1 MNIHSVDIFIII
13 VYFAAMLMIGFW
25 FTRRASKNL
34 DSYFLGGKSLPW
46 YVLGIS
52 NAASMFDVSGTM
64 WLVYLLFV
72 YGLKSAFIPWLWPTF
87 NQVFLMVYLAVWLRR
102 SNVLTGAEWIRT
114 RFGSGAGAEL
124 SYISVV
130 IFALVS
136 VVSFIGYAY
145 QGVGKFAVVFFPWD
159 VSPHVYAVTILGIT
173 AVYTMLGGMYSV
185 VISDVVQ
192 FIIMCIVSVAVAA
205 IAMTRTTPESIAA
218 AVPADWTN
226 LWFGWKLDLDWTGIM
241 NSVNS
246 SIEGDGYSLFGFFMT
261 MVLFK
266 GILASMAGPA
276 PNYDLQRVL
285 SAKDTKSAALM
296 SATVSFVLYI
306 PRYLLIAGITVLAIV
321 FFSPQLEQM
330 GENVDFEQIL
340 PYVIGNFIPA
350 GLMGLLLAG
359 LLAAFMSTFSS
370 TINSGAAYLVN
381 DIYKGYIHKNA
392 SRQTYF
398 FMSCFCSVLV
408 VLAGITFGLLTKSI
422 HQVVNWIVAGL
433 YGGYIA
439 PNVLKWHWWRFNG
452 YGYFAGMMAG
462 IIAALVMPHM
472 PYVGDWQPIFSF
484 PILLVLSIA
493 ASIIGSLATPPEN
506 DDTLKKFYMQVRPWG
521 FWKSVQEKVI
531 AENPDFAPNRNFG
544 RDMTNVGAGIIWQL
558 MFTLVPIYLVIKQ
571 FKAMTI
577 SLVLLVLLSVFL
589 KFNWYNKLE
598 KN

>member
-1 MNIHSVDIFIII
+1 MNIHPIDIII
-13 VYFAAMLMIGFW
+13 IVVYFAAMLIIGFW

-46 YVLGIS
+46 YVLGVS

-72 YGLKSAFIPWLWPTF
+72 YGLKSVFIPWLWPTF
-87 NQVFLMVYLAVWLRR
+87 NQIFLMVYLAVWLRR
-102 SNVLTGAEWIRT
+102 SNVITGAEWIKT
-114 RFGSGAGAEL
+114 RFGTGLGSEL

-145 QGVGKFAVVFFPWD
+145 QGVGKFAVVFFPWE
-159 VSPHVYAVTILGIT
+159 VSPHVYAISILGIT
-173 AVYTMLGGMYSV
+173 TIYTMLGGMYSV

-192 FIIMCIVSVAVAA
+192 FVIMCIVSVCVAF
-205 IAMTRTTPESIAA
+205 IAMSRTTPESIAA
-218 AVPADWTN
+218 AVPADWSN
-226 LWFGWKLDLDWTGIM
+226 LWFGWKLDLNWTGIM
-241 NSVNS
+241 DAVNNN
-246 SIEGDGYSLFGFFMT
+246 IQNDGYSLFGFFMM
-261 MVLFK
+261 MVLLK

-321 FFSPQLEQM
+321 FFSPKLEQM

-340 PYVIGNFIPA
+340 PYVIGNFIPV

-381 DIYKGYIHKNA
+381 DIYKGYINKNA
-392 SRQTYF
+392 SRRTYF
-398 FMSCFCSVLV
+398 LMSCFCSILV
-408 VLAGITFGLLTKSI
+408 VVAGITFGLLTKSI

-462 IIAALVMPHM
+462 IIAALVMPHV
-472 PYVGDWQPIFSF
+472 PVVGEWAPIKSF
-484 PILLVLSIA
+484 PILLVLSVL
-493 ASIIGSLATPPEN
+493 ASIIGSLAMPPE
-506 DDTLKKFYMQVRPWG
+506 DDSTLKKFYKQIRPWG
-521 FWKSVQEKVI
+521 LWKPIREKVI
-531 AENPDFAPNRNFG
+531 AEDPSFIPNNNFG
-544 RDMTNVGAGIIWQL
+544 RDMLNVAVGIVWQL
-558 MFTLVPIYLVIKQ
+558 TFTIVPIYLVIKQ
-571 FKAMTI
+571 FKAMVV
-577 SLVLLVLLSVFL
+577 SMVLLVLTSVFL

-598 KN
+598 KD

>member
-1 MNIHSVDIFIII
+1 MNVHPVDIFIII
-13 VYFAAMLMIGFW
+13 VYFATMLMIGFW

-46 YVLGIS
+46 YVLGVS

-72 YGLKSAFIPWLWPTF
+72 YGLKSVFIPWLWPTF

-114 RFGSGAGAEL
+114 RFGSGIGSEL

-130 IFALVS
+130 IFAVVS

-159 VSPHVYAVTILGIT
+159 ISPHVYAIIILGIT

-192 FIIMCIVSVAVAA
+192 FIIMCIVSVAVAV
-205 IAMTRTTPESIAA
+205 IAMTRTAPDSIAA
-218 AVPADWTN
+218 AVPPDWGN
-226 LWFGWKLDLDWTGIM
+226 LWFGWKLNLDWTGIM
-241 NSVNS
+241 NSVNN
-246 SIEGDGYSLFGFFMT
+246 SISDDGYSLFGFFMT
-261 MVLFK
+261 MVLLK

-285 SAKDTKSAALM
+285 STKDTKSAALM

-306 PRYLLIAGITVLAIV
+306 PRYLLITGITVLAIV

-340 PYVIGNFIPA
+340 PYVIGNFIPV

-381 DIYKGYIHKNA
+381 DIYKAYIHKNA

-398 FMSCFCSVLV
+398 FMSCFCSILV
-408 VLAGITFGLLTKSI
+408 VLAGIAFGLLTKSI

-462 IIAALVMPHM
+462 IIAALAMPHL
-472 PYVGDWQPIFSF
+472 PYVGDMKPIYSF
-484 PILLVLSIA
+484 PILLVLSVL
-493 ASIIGSLATPPEN
+493 ASIIGSLATHPES
-506 DDTLKKFYMQVRPWG
+506 DDTLKKFYKQVRPWG
-521 FWKSVQEKVI
+521 FWKPVQEKVL
-531 AENPDFAPNRNFG
+531 AEDPNFALNRNFG
-544 RDMTNVGAGIIWQL
+544 RDMTNVGVGIIWQL